1 MMFGKKVNLIG
12 VDIGSFSVKAVEL
25 KPKKDGYILKGISE
39 VLLQDDVIS
48 EGSIVDYAE
57 VTNCIR
63 ELFSSGRF
71 SHNKVAS
78 ALKGTGIIAKKVTLP
93 VENEDQFMETFR
105 WEAEQYI
112 GRKDLDDYNVDY
124 EIIGE
129 KKIGEHVDVTIA
141 VARKDLIMDIS
152 SVLESAKL
160 KPTVVDLSIFS
171 LINAFE
177 VNYGVEKD
185 VLAIVDIGHTS
196 TQIIFIRDGV
206 YEFSREIDMGGKS
219 CIETIQ
225 QRLGITFDE
234 AKSKIMDKET
244 LEFDDSLVSAIDSFD
259 DRFVTEVKNSIN
271 MFLTSS
277 QLKTTK
283 CYICGGGSV
292 IHGLKEKLEQGLD
305 MPVLFFNPFAN
316 IEIDKSLDSN
326 FINENL
332 YKFNCALGLSLR
344 KVDDK

>member
-1 MMFGKKVNLIG
+1 MFGKKVNLIG
-12 VDIGSFSVKAVEL
+12 VDIGSFSVKALEL
-25 KPKKDGYILKGISE
+25 KPKKDGYVLKGISE

-57 VTNCIR
+57 VTNCVR
-63 ELFSSGRF
+63 ELFKSGKF
-71 SHNKVAS
+71 SHNKVAT

-112 GRKDLDDYNVDY
+112 GRKDLDDYNIDY

-129 KKIGEHVDVTIA
+129 RKVGEHVEVTIA

-171 LINAFE
+171 LINALE

-185 VLAIVDIGHTS
+185 VLAVVDIGHSS
-196 TQIIFIRDGV
+196 TQIIFIKDGI
-206 YEFSREIDMGGKS
+206 YEFSREIDFGGKR
-219 CIETIQ
+219 CVEIVQ
-225 QRLGITFDE
+225 QKLGVTFED

-244 LEFDDSLVSAIDSFD
+244 LEFDDSLVSAIDQFNNQIAM
-259 DRFVTEVKNSIN
+259 ELKNSIN
-271 MFLTSS
+271 MFLTGG
-277 QLKTTK
+277 QLKTNK
-283 CYICGGGSV
+283 CYICGGGAV
-292 IHGLKEKLEQGLD
+292 IHGLKDKFEQVLD
-305 MPVLFFNPFAN
+305 IPVIFFNPFTN
-316 IEIDKSLDSN
+316 IEIDRSLDSN